1 MPIIYK
7 TINKINGKVYVGV
20 HYTSKNDGYLGS
32 GIILLRAVNKY
43 GSDNFER
50 VTLERCNDRNAL
62 KRESFWIKKLD
73 ALNPDSGYNLS
84 GDGTGVYR
92 KGIIP
97 WNKGKTGLLKEITL
111 EKLRIAGRSEVN
123 KLNHLGRK
131 NGVFLKLPYFTIKKF
146 LSDYNKGYSI
156 AQASKLNGV
165 NRKKGCNLLKM
176 YSRFVLPEN
185 KRKYIAIKKQID
197 FISNILKIIDFNE
210 PFLYYV
216 AKVIAKKTGREPSFL
231 RRTLKKLE
239 LTVDCKFNFGKIN
252 TDLFNVHNFSLLLK
266 ETRTRKCLYKR
277 EPLMM

>member
-32 GIILLRAVNKY
+32 GIKLLRAVNKY

-50 VTLERCNDRNAL
+50 ITLERCNNRNAL
-62 KRESFWIKKLD
+62 KREVFWIKKLD
-73 ALNPDSGYNLS
+73 ALNPNSGYNLS
-84 GDGTGVYR
+84 GDGTGIYR

-111 EKLRIAGRSEVN
+111 EKFRIAGKSEIN

-131 NGVFLKLPYFTIKKF
+131 NGGFLKLPYSIIKKF

-156 AQASKLNGV
+156 DQASKLNGV

-176 YSRFVLPEN
+176 CSRFVLPKN
-185 KRKYIAIKKQID
+185 RRKYIKD
-197 FISNILKIIDFNE
+197 ILKSVDFNE
-210 PFLYYV
+210 PLLYYV
-216 AKVIAKKTGREPSFL
+216 AKIIAKKTGREPSFL
-231 RRTLKKLE
+231 RRTLKKLR
-239 LTVDCKFNFGKIN
+239 LTVDCKFKFGKVN
-252 TDLFNVHNFSLLLK
+252 TDLFSAHNFSLLLK
-266 ETRTRKCLYKR
+266 DTGKYRYKR
-277 EPLMM
+277 KSLMT